1 MASVEEAID
10 VRVPVRVAYRE
21 WAQFETFPLFMDGV
35 VEVRRLDE
43 TFVHW
48 VAEVGGRRREW
59 DAEIVRQVPHRVIEW
74 RSIDAAQPSGEVR
87 FRPLDDGSTR
97 IVVHMEYDPRGTERA
112 GWALGVDRSRVKGDL
127 ERFKDV
133 VEARAGDAC
142 RPHA

>member
-1 MASVEEAID
+1 VID
-10 VRVPVRVAYRE
+10 VRVPVRAAYRE
-21 WAQFETFPLFMDGV
+21 WAQFETFPLFMDGI

-48 VAEVGGRRREW
+48 VAEIDGRRREW
-59 DAEIVRQVPHRVIEW
+59 DAEIVRQVPDRVIEW

-87 FRPLDDGSTR
+87 FRPLHDGSTR
-97 IVVHMEYDPRGTERA
+97 IVVHMEYEPRVAGRG
-112 GWALGVDRSRVKGDL
+112 GWALRVDRRRVKEDL

-133 VEARAGDAC
+133 VEAQAGDIF